1 MKIERND
8 KLVSMIS
15 ASAMGRGDADSKAQI
30 RDFAAELAKNPNP
43 ENRYQMAQ
51 LIQFA
56 VEDGL
61 TERFDY
67 FDKIGEY
74 KTIGDNDRA
83 VFETEYD
90 NSYAV
95 VQADNASTP
104 MWMIGSKS
112 VDVGTVEVSSRFRV
126 SMYDL
131 RSGKADLGRETAKAM
146 ARMEEQST
154 GIILNVLNAAYNGT
168 DIAAPFYGAGSGV
181 VPATLDP
188 MIRHFQRYGNVSL
201 IGDIA
206 ILDKLSQANGWVSD
220 EMRNEYYANGF
231 LGKYKGANVYQMTNA
246 YQKDGVNTILPA
258 NTLFIVPTGFE
269 SPLKI
274 VKRGEVLSVEEQH
287 ADTAF
292 FEMSLRQRIGA
303 AVVYGNTPMLG
314 VYKDTSDQ

>member
-15 ASAMGRGDADSKAQI
+15 ASAMGRGDAQAKADI
-30 RDFAAELAKNPNP
+30 RDFAAELAKNPSP

-51 LIQFA
+51 LIQYA

-61 TERFDY
+61 TERMNY
-67 FDKIGEY
+67 FDQIGEY

-83 VFETEYD
+83 AFDIEYD

-104 MWMIGSKS
+104 VWMPAGKTL
-112 VDVGTVEVSSRFRV
+112 DVGTAEVSSRFRV

-131 RSGKADLGRETAKAM
+131 RSGKADLGKLTAKAM

-154 GIILNVLNAAYNGT
+154 GIVLNVLNEAYNGT
-168 DIAAPFYGAGSGV
+168 AIEAPFYGTGSGV

-188 MIRHFQRYGNVSL
+188 MIRYFQRYGNVSL

-206 ILDKLSQANGWVSD
+206 ILDKLAQSQGWVSD
-220 EMRNEYYANGF
+220 EMRNEYYANGY
-231 LGKYKGANVYQMTNA
+231 LGKYKGCNVYQLNNA
-246 YQKDGVNTILPA
+246 YEKDGKTTILPT
-258 NTLFIVPTGFE
+258 NTLFIVPAGLE

-274 VKRGEVLSVEEQH
+274 VKRGEVLGVEEQK
-287 ADTAF
+287 ADTGY
-292 FEMSLRQRIGA
+292 FEMSLRQRVGA
-303 AVVYGNTPMLG
+303 AVVYGNAPMMG
-314 VYKDTSDQ
+314 IYKDVA